1 MPRAFVA
8 IDVSPDVRER
18 LSSVQEKLAATG
30 ARLRLVNPPN
40 IHVTMKFLGDVPEHR
55 LEEVKD
61 AVRKAASATAPYNI
75 EVHGLGAFP
84 STRYIRVIWA
94 GVKKGR
100 EETLAIQQQLDR
112 NLAELNFRPERDF
125 VPHLTIARVK
135 SGAARDKLAILLAE
149 MSDVDFGM
157 SRADAIELKQ
167 SKLTP
172 KGPIYSTLERVEL
185 G

>member
-1 MPRAFVA
+1 MPRAFIA
-8 IDVSPDVRER
+8 IDISPNVRER

-30 ARLRLVNPPN
+30 ARLRLADPPN
-40 IHVTMKFLGDVPEHR
+40 IHVTMKFLGNVPEHR
-55 LEEVKD
+55 LEEIEN
-61 AVRKAASATAPYNI
+61 AVRKAASVTAPYDI
-75 EVHGLGAFP
+75 EARGLSAFP

-112 NLAELNFRPERDF
+112 NLAELNFRPEKDF

-135 SGAARDKLAILLAE
+135 SGAARDKLAALLAE
-149 MSDVDFGM
+149 MSDVDFGR

-172 KGPIYSTLERVEL
+172 KGPIYSTLKRVEL

>member
-8 IDVSPDVRER
+8 IDIGSDVRER
-18 LSSVQEKLAATG
+18 LSSVQRRLAATG
-30 ARLRLVNPPN
+30 ARLRLVDPPN
-40 IHVTMKFLGDVPEHR
+40 IHVTMKFLGNVPEHR
-55 LEEVKD
+55 LEEIKD
-61 AVRKAASATAPYNI
+61 AVRKAASVAAPYDV
-75 EVHGLGAFP
+75 EVYGLGAFP

-112 NLAELNFRPERDF
+112 NLAELNFRPEKDF

-135 SGAARDKLAILLAE
+135 SGAARDKLAALLAE
-149 MSDVDFGM
+149 MSNVDFGG
-157 SRADAIELKQ
+157 SHVDAIELKQ
-167 SKLTP
+167 SRLTP

-185 G
+185 D